1 MSKQDTSTNV
11 TGINVTGT
19 GAFEGVH
26 PVPGDDGA
34 HSTGGVPPN
43 NLLTT
48 LNNLLTYL
56 VMMAHIP
63 PGGFHLTKYI
73 IA

>member
-1 MSKQDTSTNV
+1 MSKQDTNV

-19 GAFEGVH
+19 GAFEGVM
-26 PVPGDDGA
+26 A
-34 HSTGGVPPN
+34 HIPPGGVPPN

-63 PGGFHLTKYI
+63 PGGFHLTKDI